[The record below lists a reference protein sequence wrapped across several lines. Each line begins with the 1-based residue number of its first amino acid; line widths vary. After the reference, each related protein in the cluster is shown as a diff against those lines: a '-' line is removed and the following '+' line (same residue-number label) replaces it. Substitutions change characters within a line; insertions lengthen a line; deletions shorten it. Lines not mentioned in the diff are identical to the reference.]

1 MREHREE
8 DKVESPKKT
17 RIFLVDDHSILRT
30 SLRLFLEQN
39 GFLVVGEAGDG
50 DSALWQVPELAP
62 EIVVVD
68 LTLPD
73 MDGIQL
79 ARRLLRQDSSRKLIA
94 LTMHDEGD
102 YLIPFFEAGGVGYVN
117 KAAASDEL
125 IKAIRTVEED
135 GFYVSKTGMQVLT
148 KMQRKQQRKEA
159 LPLSERELEVLQY
172 VVRGYTCREIGEQLF
187 LSTRTVETYRMR
199 IMHKLGLKNRSELVE
214 YAMKNDML

>member
-1 MREHREE
+1 M
-8 DKVESPKKT
+8 DSLKKT

-30 SLRLFLEQN
+30 SLRLFMEQN
-39 GFLVVGEAGDG
+39 GFNVVGEAGDG
-50 DSALWQVPELAP
+50 ASALKQLAELES

-79 ARRLLRQDSSRKLIA
+79 AQRLLKQDKGRKLIA
-94 LTMHDEGD
+94 LTMHEEGD
-102 YLIPFFEAGGVGYVN
+102 YLIPFFEAGGVGYVT
-117 KAAASDEL
+117 KTAAGDEL
-125 IKAIRTVEED
+125 IKALHTVEQD

-148 KMQRKQQRKEA
+148 KMQRKKQRKEE